1 MMKISERSKPYCP
14 KIDKIHFRFRWVI
27 CCAPTILVKYHDE
40 NLGSEKLVGMNDFEV
55 WLRGGREGSFQHTN
69 VIRNVGQLVTE

>member
-1 MMKISERSKPYCP
+1 MMKISYCR
-14 KIDKIHFRFRWVI
+14 KLTKSIFDFI
-27 CCAPTILVKYHDE
+27 CCAPTILVKYRDE